1 MVDQGSRM
9 DEAPAE
15 RDGTERGIADR
26 VGADR
31 AGADRAGADRAGA
44 DRNLSDR
51 PARLPS
57 LSAAVR
63 VARAE
68 VADRAQAL
76 GDLRD
81 AELARLELLREM
93 LEPVLAQVP
102 PEVDLFDAGLVP
114 GEHPRLFI
122 DMVCFVEMARD
133 RRSYRLI
140 QDRRHARTVLHEGEG
155 VGGAVAAVTA
165 YVARRLVEREQLLAS
180 MGRAFPASTSP
191 TAPEPEDAPA
201 PRKPERR
208 AGRALFRAA
217 RYAVDGLGVATLGAL
232 LWFGLHYAHGRLLT
246 W

>member
-1 MVDQGSRM
+1 MVDQGTRM

-15 RDGTERGIADR
+15 RDGTERA
-26 VGADR
+26 
-31 AGADRAGADRAGA
+31 
-44 DRNLSDR
+44 
-51 PARLPS
+51 ARLPTS
-57 LSAAVR
+57 LSAAIR

-133 RRSYRLI
+133 RRSYRLV
-140 QDRRHARTVLHEGEG
+140 QDRRHARTVLHEGDG
-155 VGGAVAAVTA
+155 VGAAVAAVTA
-165 YVARRLVEREQLLAS
+165 YIARRLVEREQLLAS
-180 MGRAFPASTSP
+180 MGREPPPAA
-191 TAPEPEDAPA
+191 APPPA
-201 PRKPERR
+201 PRRR
-208 AGRALFRAA
+208 PAHVLLRGA
-217 RYAVDGLGVATLGAL
+217 RLAVDGLGVATLGAI
-232 LWFGLHYAHGRLLT
+232 LWLGIHYAHGRLPI

>member
-1 MVDQGSRM
+1 M

-15 RDGTERGIADR
+15 RDGT
-26 VGADR
+26 DR
-31 AGADRAGADRAGA
+31 AT
-44 DRNLSDR
+44 
-51 PARLPS
+51 RLPS
-57 LSAAVR
+57 LSAAIR

-114 GEHPRLFI
+114 GEHPRLFV

-133 RRSYRLI
+133 RRSYRLV
-140 QDRRHARTVLHEGEG
+140 QDRRHVRAVLYEGDG

-165 YVARRLVEREQLLAS
+165 YIARRLVEREQLLAS
-180 MGRAFPASTSP
+180 MGRAEPPAAA
-191 TAPEPEDAPA
+191 TAPPPA
-201 PRKPERR
+201 GSSATPRRR
-208 AGRALFRAA
+208 PALLRAA
-217 RYAVDGLGVATLGAL
+217 RLAVDGLGVATLGAI
-232 LWFGLHYAHGRLLT
+232 LWLGIHYAHGRLPG

>member
-1 MVDQGSRM
+1 MDHVHRACYPVLMDEQGTRM

-15 RDGTERGIADR
+15 RDGT
-26 VGADR
+26 
-31 AGADRAGADRAGA
+31 
-44 DRNLSDR
+44 DR

-57 LSAAVR
+57 LSAAIR

-102 PEVDLFDAGLVP
+102 SGVDLFDTGLVP

-133 RRSYRLI
+133 RRSYRLV
-140 QDRRHARTVLHEGEG
+140 QDRLHARTVLHEGEG
-155 VGGAVAAVTA
+155 VGAAVAAVTA

-180 MGRAFPASTSP
+180 MGRVPP
-191 TAPEPEDAPA
+191 PPPVPPPPA
-201 PRKPERR
+201 PRPRP
-208 AGRALFRAA
+208 AHALFRAA
-217 RYAVDGLGVATLGAL
+217 RLAVDGLGVATLGAI
-232 LWFGLHYAHGRLLT
+232 LWLGIHYAHGRLPG

>member
-1 MVDQGSRM
+1 M
-9 DEAPAE
+9 DEVPAE
-15 RDGTERGIADR
+15 RDGTERS
-26 VGADR
+26 GAER
-31 AGADRAGADRAGA
+31 I
-44 DRNLSDR
+44 
-51 PARLPS
+51 ARLPS

-63 VARAE
+63 IARAE

-155 VGGAVAAVTA
+155 ASAAVAAVTA
-165 YVARRLVEREQLLAS
+165 YIARRLVEREQLLAS
-180 MGRAFPASTSP
+180 MGRAATVAPPPAAP
-191 TAPEPEDAPA
+191 KGPEPG
-201 PRKPERR
+201 RR
-208 AGRALFRAA
+208 GRALLRAA
-217 RYAVDGLGVATLGAL
+217 RLAVDGLGVATLGGL
-232 LWFGLHYAHGRLLT
+232 VWLGLHFAHGRLPN

>member
-1 MVDQGSRM
+1 M
-9 DEAPAE
+9 DEVARRARSRRRSAP
-15 RDGTERGIADR
+15 GTGWTSAR
-26 VGADR
+26 R
-31 AGADRAGADRAGA
+31 AGTPRRGTA
-44 DRNLSDR
+44 
-51 PARLPS
+51 ARLPS

-133 RRSYRLI
+133 RRSYRLV

-155 VGGAVAAVTA
+155 VAAAVAAVTA
-165 YVARRLVEREQLLAS
+165 YIARRLVEREQLLAS
-180 MGRAFPASTSP
+180 MGRAAPPAR
-191 TAPEPEDAPA
+191 DL
-201 PRKPERR
+201 PRRRR
-208 AGRALFRAA
+208 AGARAA
-217 RYAVDGLGVATLGAL
+217 PRRAPPGRRRGCSGRRASPWTGSGWRRWAPS
-232 LWFGLHYAHGRLLT
+232 LWFGLHYAHGRLPS

>member
-1 MVDQGSRM
+1 M

-15 RDGTERGIADR
+15 RDGTERAR
-26 VGADR
+26 
-31 AGADRAGADRAGA
+31 
-44 DRNLSDR
+44 
-51 PARLPS
+51 RLPS
-57 LSAAVR
+57 LSAAIR

-133 RRSYRLI
+133 RRSYRLV
-140 QDRRHARTVLHEGEG
+140 QDRRHARAVLHEGEG
-155 VGGAVAAVTA
+155 APAAVAAVTA
-165 YVARRLVEREQLLAS
+165 YIARRLVEREQLLAS
-180 MGRAFPASTSP
+180 IDSASMGRAPPPPAADP
-191 TAPEPEDAPA
+191 TAPVPPRRRPA
-201 PRKPERR
+201 RR
-208 AGRALFRAA
+208 LLRAA
-217 RYAVDGLGVATLGAL
+217 RIAVDGLGVATLGAL
-232 LWFGLHYAHGRLLT
+232 LWLGLHYAHGRLPA

>member
-1 MVDQGSRM
+1 M

-15 RDGTERGIADR
+15 RDGTEK
-26 VGADR
+26 
-31 AGADRAGADRAGA
+31 
-44 DRNLSDR
+44 S
-51 PARLPS
+51 ARLTS

-81 AELARLELLREM
+81 AELARLVLLREM

-133 RRSYRLI
+133 RRSYRLV
-140 QDRRHARTVLHEGEG
+140 QDRRHARAVLHEGEG
-155 VGGAVAAVTA
+155 VGAAVAAVTS
-165 YVARRLVEREQLLAS
+165 YIARRLVEREQLLAS
-180 MGRAFPASTSP
+180 MGREPP
-191 TAPEPEDAPA
+191 TPPA
-201 PRKPERR
+201 PPLPPATGSDSRR
-208 AGRALFRAA
+208 ALLRAA
-217 RYAVDGLGVATLGAL
+217 RITVDGLGVATLGAL
-232 LWFGLHYAHGRLLT
+232 LWLGLHYAHGR
-246 W
+246 WPG

>member
-1 MVDQGSRM
+1 M
-9 DEAPAE
+9 DEAPAG
-15 RDGTERGIADR
+15 RDGT
-26 VGADR
+26 DR
-31 AGADRAGADRAGA
+31 A
-44 DRNLSDR
+44 
-51 PARLPS
+51 ARLPS
-57 LSAAVR
+57 LSAAIR

-133 RRSYRLI
+133 RRSYRLV
-140 QDRRHARTVLHEGEG
+140 QDRRHARAVLYEGEG

-165 YVARRLVEREQLLAS
+165 YIARRLVEREQLLAS
-180 MGRAFPASTSP
+180 MGREPPPADAGSP
-191 TAPEPEDAPA
+191 AIGPPAA
-201 PRKPERR
+201 PRRR
-208 AGRALFRAA
+208 PALFRAA
-217 RYAVDGLGVATLGAL
+217 RLAVDGLGVATLGAI
-232 LWFGLHYAHGRLLT
+232 LWLGIHYAHGRLPG